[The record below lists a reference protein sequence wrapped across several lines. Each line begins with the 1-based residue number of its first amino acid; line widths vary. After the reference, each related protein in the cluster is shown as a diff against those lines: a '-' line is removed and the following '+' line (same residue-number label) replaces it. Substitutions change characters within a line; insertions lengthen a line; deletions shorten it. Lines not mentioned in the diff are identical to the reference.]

1 MASISF
7 KGEKLI
13 GSSNYIEWLLNA
25 TLFLEI
31 NGFMPYIDG
40 TEASPN
46 KALYYNDNKP
56 YSPELG
62 VRYAEKL
69 SEYDRNNKKALGAL
83 KSIILVD
90 NTKRFKDKTDARALF
105 KAIKATYGESSFEL
119 LGRYFNRIIEA
130 NYNSYKN
137 MDEYTSTIQSSSIYL
152 KELK

>member
-7 KGEKLI
+7 KGEKLL

-31 NGFMPYIDG
+31 NSFMPYINR
-40 TEASPN
+40 TKASPN
-46 KALYYNDNKP
+46 KALYYNNNKL

-69 SEYDRNNKKALGAL
+69 SEYDCNNKKALGAL
-83 KSIILVD
+83 KSIILVN
-90 NTKRFKDKTDARALF
+90 NTERFKDKTDARALF

-119 LGRYFNRIIEA
+119 LGRYFNRIIKA

-137 MDEYTSTIQSSSIYL
+137 IYKYTSTI
-152 KELK
+152 